1 MGWKERYY
9 AEKFEVGTEDDRE
22 RIRRD
27 VVRLHLNCSHSLKPL
42 DITILTLDLMVLNYC
57 ALHPLALRTD
67 KLLDCLYLL
76 FEGYELI
83 PLLRLY
89 RC

>member
-9 AEKFEVGTEDDRE
+9 AEKFEVETEDDRE

-27 VVRLHLNCSHSLKPL
+27 VVRMHLNCSHSLKPL
-42 DITILTLDLMVLNYC
+42 DSTILTLDLMVLNYC

-67 KLLDCLYLL
+67 K
-76 FEGYELI
+76 
-83 PLLRLY
+83 
-89 RC
+89 